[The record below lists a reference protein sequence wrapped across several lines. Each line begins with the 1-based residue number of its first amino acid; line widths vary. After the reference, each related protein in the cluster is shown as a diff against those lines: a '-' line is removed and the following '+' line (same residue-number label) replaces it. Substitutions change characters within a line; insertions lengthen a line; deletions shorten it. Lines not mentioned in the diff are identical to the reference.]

1 MPTARGREYAETVGL
16 RTRRFANER
25 LFVLAGLGLASALCL
40 ALELFRERHFGSPDY
55 RFLLWN
61 LFLAWIP
68 MVLALVAYDRYRR
81 SARIAGLVPALVLW
95 LLFLPNAPY
104 IVTDFIHLSS
114 ASAAPLWFDGVMLS
128 AFAWTGLLL
137 GFVSLYLVHA
147 VARHRFGGTVGW
159 SGVFGALALVSVGVY
174 LGRFKNWNSWDLLV
188 RPGARLA
195 ELHTRLA
202 DPSSLGKAI
211 GATLGLTL
219 LLTLAYLVFYVLMGT
234 RFEPQVAR
242 RSTD

>member
-1 MPTARGREYAETVGL
+1 M
-16 RTRRFANER
+16 
-25 LFVLAGLGLASALCL
+25 LAGLGLASVLCV
-40 ALELFRERHFGSPDY
+40 ALELFRERHFGATGY

-68 MVLALVAYDRYRR
+68 LVLALVAYDRYRR
-81 SARIAGLVPALVLW
+81 RVRVAGLVPALVLW

-114 ASAAPLWFDGVMLS
+114 ASAAPLWFDGVMVS
-128 AFAWTGLLL
+128 AFAWTGVLL

-147 VARHRFGGTVGW
+147 VARHRFGAAIGW
-159 SGVFGALALVSVGVY
+159 SWVCGALALVSVGVY

-188 RPGARLA
+188 RPGARLG

-202 DPSSLGKAI
+202 DPSSLGRAF

-219 LLTLAYLVFYVLMGT
+219 LLMLGYLVFYVLMRA
-234 RFEPQVAR
+234 RFEPQAAQR
-242 RSTD
+242 PRD